1 MASKFLPLDEK
12 LSEVFKGGGKSH
24 VLFSGAIYI
33 WHMHNDALEPRETNI
48 AALEPFEFTHNMY

>member
-24 VLFSGAIYI
+24 VLFSGAVYF
-33 WHMHNDALEPRETNI
+33 WHMHKVLSHTHTSKSQNSETTQYN
-48 AALEPFEFTHNMY
+48 